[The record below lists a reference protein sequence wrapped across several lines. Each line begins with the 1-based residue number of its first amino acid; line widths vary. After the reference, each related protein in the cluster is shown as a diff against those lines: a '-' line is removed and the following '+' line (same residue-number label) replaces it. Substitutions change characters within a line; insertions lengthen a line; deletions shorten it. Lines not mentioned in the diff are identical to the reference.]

1 MAWKEKDGVCIG
13 RQSETR
19 STEDMQEL
27 AVPGEYSFGRN
38 RIKLCIKPSDP
49 AKIPE
54 NKYTKWFDYDKIK
67 GRLTLRKRRPG
78 DIIAVDDAG
87 HHKKLNRFMIDRKIP
102 KHIRDSLWIIAEGDS
117 VIWLVGERIG
127 ADYKVTEQTKRV
139 LEITIAGECEDE

>member
-1 MAWKEKDGVCIG
+1 M
-13 RQSETR
+13 
-19 STEDMQEL
+19 
-27 AVPGEYSFGRN
+27 
-38 RIKLCIKPSDP
+38 
-49 AKIPE
+49 
-54 NKYTKWFDYDKIK
+54 
-67 GRLTLRKRRPG
+67 RKRRPG

-102 KHIRDSLWIIAEGDS
+102 QHIRDSLWIIAEGDS

>member
-1 MAWKEKDGVCIG
+1 MLPYGVLAIRTYDGV
-13 RQSETR
+13 
-19 STEDMQEL
+19 EL
-27 AVPGEYSFGRN
+27 FPDEVSDVIRDIQIPPE
-38 RIKLCIKPSDP
+38 KLFQMEILDRFDCAEISK
-49 AKIPE
+49 K
-54 NKYTKWFDYDKIK
+54 KYTKWFDYDKIK

-102 KHIRDSLWIIAEGDS
+102 QHIRDSLWIIAEGDS